1 MYIEQHMTTL
11 FITYKDVCERAQKST
26 DQTILQ
32 KFHEQKNFA
41 AAFQLIFKFKN
52 PRMASLI
59 LNNWEKA
66 IEEEIWACE
75 DLIDSEETY
84 QIKRINLKELTVMA
98 NVGRYSINKLKM
110 SPAFAMAFTLGLYY
124 ANFIFEQTGLNLTLS
139 EIYNIIPKYIQTKNG
154 CKLFKKRFFE
164 DGTDKAILKILFN
177 N

>member
-1 MYIEQHMTTL
+1 MTSL
-11 FITYKDVCERAQKST
+11 FITYKDVCEKAHTTT
-26 DQTILQ
+26 DQKILERLHKQ
-32 KFHEQKNFA
+32 KKFA

-59 LNNWEKA
+59 LHNWEKA

-75 DLIDSEETY
+75 DFVDSEETY

-98 NVGRYSINKLKM
+98 NIGRYSVNSLKM
-110 SPAFAMAFTLGLYY
+110 KPTFAMAFTLGVYY
-124 ANFIFEQTGLNLTLS
+124 ATFIFEQTGLNLTLN
-139 EIYNIIPKYIQTKNG
+139 EIYNIIPKYKQTKNEY
-154 CKLFKKRFFE
+154 KLFQKRFFK